1 VLHGAAD
8 AFAIAIKR
16 GKEQHDLIHL
26 KPCCAAISPPDEL
39 DPRVGL
45 VDMVDDQIRLV
56 AESRSHGP
64 EIASKWR

>member
-8 AFAIAIKR
+8 AFAIAIRRRKD
-16 GKEQHDLIHL
+16 KHDLIRL
-26 KPCCAAISPPDEL
+26 KPCYAATSRPDEL
-39 DPRVGL
+39 DPRLAL

-56 AESRSHGP
+56 VEEPLHGL